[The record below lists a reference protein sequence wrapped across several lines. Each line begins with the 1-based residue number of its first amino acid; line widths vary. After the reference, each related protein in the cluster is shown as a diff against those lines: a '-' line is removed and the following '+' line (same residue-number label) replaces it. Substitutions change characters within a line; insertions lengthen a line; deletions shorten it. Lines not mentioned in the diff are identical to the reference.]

1 MTDNKDTDKY
11 TTGEECI
18 VEKSKDKLNVQN
30 ENNFEIAKSE
40 QQVND
45 NTKSRNNVSF
55 WLGVISAVFVV
66 LQVVFSFL
74 NINFDAK
81 ILIEISSFAV
91 AILVVFGVLKSNSK
105 SKNLSQIQSEIKNQ
119 LTTKVD
125 EIYMNKTLKNKTQK
139 QKDEDKTN

>member
-45 NTKSRNNVSF
+45 NTKSRNNVGF
-55 WLGVISAVFVV
+55 WLGVISAVLVV

-81 ILIEISSFAV
+81 MLIEISSFAV